1 MRLIQIGGTQAR
13 ELQLPNGDAVLFS
26 YAVPVAYK
34 GSMLNCRTGHLWGVT
49 TERHIRDWGAADF
62 LLVPQVWFNKL
73 TLGVGE

>member
-13 ELQLPNGDAVLFS
+13 ELQLPNGDTVLFS

-34 GSMLNCRTGHLWGVT
+34 GSMLNCRTGHVWGVI
-49 TERHIRDWGAADF
+49 TEHHIGAWGAGDF
-62 LLVPQVWFNKL
+62 MRVPQEWFDKL